1 MTTGMM
7 MEREAALLERELP
20 ELPGQMPQVFSHSA
34 RA

>member
-7 MEREAALLERELP
+7 MEREPVRERELP
-20 ELPGQMPQVFSHSA
+20 ELPEQMPQVFSHSA